1 MNFAI
6 NELTP
11 QELEQMLNRLHV
23 LLHILEL
30 DCLLLALEASLDED
44 KGDIE

>member
-23 LLHILEL
+23 LEL